1 MPSLIALLTDFG
13 RQDAY
18 AGVLHG
24 VIAGIAPEARVIDLT
39 HDVPPQDVR
48 AGAFLLLTAY
58 RYFPPGTI
66 FVVVV
71 DPGVGTARAILA
83 LRTGQ
88 GGGRGV
94 KPAGRVQ
101 RYTFVGPDNGV
112 LYWAVEDAGGPLE
125 SVRVEQPAFR
135 LPEVSRTFHGRDVI
149 APAAAHLARGV
160 PLGALGPPAGPLA
173 GTPFP
178 RPVEV
183 AGGLAGEVLYVDR
196 FGNAIT
202 NLPPSPGLIRVAGR
216 VVPRGRA
223 YAEGVPG
230 RPLALVGSAGLIE
243 VAVPGGSAAAALGI
257 GPGTPVLLEAEG

>member
-1 MPSLIALLTDFG
+1 MPPAIALLTDFG
-13 RQDAY
+13 RQDVY

-83 LRTGQ
+83 LR
-88 GGGRGV
+88 
-94 KPAGRVQ
+94 AGA
-101 RYTFVGPDNGV
+101 YTFVGPDNGV
-112 LYWAVEDAGGPLE
+112 LRWAVEDAGGAE
-125 SVRVEQPAFR
+125 EAVRVEEPAYH
-135 LPEVSRTFHGRDVI
+135 LPDVSHTFHGRDVM

-160 PLGALGPPAGPLA
+160 PLGALGPPAGPLSGA
-173 GTPFP
+173 PFP

-202 NLPPSPGLIRVAGR
+202 NLPPAPGIVRVAGQA
-216 VVPRGRA
+216 VPRGRA
-223 YAEGVPG
+223 YADGIPG

-243 VAVPGGSAAAALGI
+243 VAVPGGSAAAALGA
-257 GPGTPVLLEAEG
+257 GPGTPVLLEVQG

>member
-1 MPSLIALLTDFG
+1 MSPLIALLTDFG

-58 RYFPPGTI
+58 RYFPPETI

-83 LRTGQ
+83 IRA
-88 GGGRGV
+88 GGHI
-94 KPAGRVQ
+94 
-101 RYTFVGPDNGV
+101 FVGPDNGV
-112 LYWAVEDAGGPLE
+112 LRWAVEDAAGRAAGPVK
-125 SVRVEQPAFR
+125 SVRVEEPAFR
-135 LPEVSRTFHGRDVI
+135 LPEVSHTFHGRDVI

-160 PLGALGPPAGPLA
+160 PLGALGPPAGPLVGA
-173 GTPFP
+173 PFP

-202 NLPPSPGLIRVAGR
+202 NLPPGPGIVRVAGQA
-216 VVPRGRA
+216 VPRRGA
-223 YAEGVPG
+223 YAEGTPG
-230 RPLALVGSAGLIE
+230 RPLALAGSAGLIE
-243 VAVPGGSAAAALGI
+243 VAVPGGSAAATLGI
-257 GPGTPVLLEAEG
+257 GAGTPVRLEAEG